1 MGGGSPLEGGEAL
14 GLSASLWGEQ
24 VISYVGSGDRANP
37 GRSPGVS
44 PAQDG
49 GIPRFCGR
57 MSAWQPPLA
66 RVGSRAWTTRR
77 AWSCRCRRARR
88 SARWRSAR
96 CERPL
101 AARRCSPARTRRRSA
116 ATASR
121 SRTRAN
127 GTCAWGATPPRRSHH
142 SRASSVPRT
151 AGCAPTATTRTMRP
165 RCGGRSRSIRMPTRL
180 RPRRRCPSSPA
191 DAAAARI
198 TAAGGL
204 CVAVRGEAPDVD
216 AALRRSTPLVATT
229 QLGAGPRRALTD
241 GDAAA
246 PLRGIR
252 ILDLTRVIAG
262 PVCTR
267 TLALLGA
274 DVLRIDSPRL
284 PEIPWQHLDTGHG
297 KRSALL
303 DLEDDADRGRFE
315 ALLSSADAIVLGY
328 RPAGLDRLGLSPG
341 GAGAA
346 ASGSHRRA
354 AVGVGRTGS
363 AGIRQPRA
371 GRDRHRDDR
380 GARRRHPG
388 RPPRPG
394 TRPQCRLP
402 PRGGGDGAPREAR
415 RRGRL
420 LVRRDVAAARR
431 RGTARD
437 AAHRRTRAV
446 RADRPEPHLQTFD
459 VAGTLVTTT
468 APAIG
473 YEGGPTQF
481 AAPHPW
487 GSDEPVWRA
496 E

>member
-1 MGGGSPLEGGEAL
+1 
-14 GLSASLWGEQ
+14 
-24 VISYVGSGDRANP
+24 
-37 GRSPGVS
+37 
-44 PAQDG
+44 
-49 GIPRFCGR
+49 
-57 MSAWQPPLA
+57 
-66 RVGSRAWTTRR
+66 
-77 AWSCRCRRARR
+77 
-88 SARWRSAR
+88 
-96 CERPL
+96 
-101 AARRCSPARTRRRSA
+101 
-116 ATASR
+116 
-121 SRTRAN
+121 
-127 GTCAWGATPPRRSHH
+127 
-142 SRASSVPRT
+142 
-151 AGCAPTATTRTMRP
+151 MRP

-180 RPRRRCPSSPA
+180 RPQPRWPCSPA

-204 CVAVRGEAPDVD
+204 CVAVRGEAPDADV
-216 AALRRSTPLVATT
+216 ALRRSTPLVATT

-303 DLEDDADRGRFE
+303 DLEDDTDRVRFE

-341 GAGAA
+341 AL
-346 ASGSHRRA
+346 
-354 AVGVGRTGS
+354 V
-363 AGIRQPRA
+363 Q
-371 GRDRHRDDR
+371 
-380 GARRRHPG
+380 RHPG
-388 RPPRPG
+388 LIVA
-394 TRPQCRLP
+394 RLSAWGEP
-402 PRGGGDGAPREAR
+402 D
-415 RRGRL
+415 RRGFDSLVQAATGIAMIEMRADGTPGALPAQALDHSAGYL
-420 LVRRDVAAARR
+420 LAAAVLELLAKRADEGGSWFAETSLRRVAAELLGMPR
-431 RGTARD
+431 TAEPAQFAPID
-437 AAHRRTRAV
+437 
-446 RADRPEPHLQTFD
+446 PEPHLQTFD

-473 YEGGPTQF
+473 YEGGPIEF